1 MSDDQEPAFDPLCGL
16 VGGWVVLQRASDG
29 APTTMAVVLDEDDV
43 PRLYE
48 RVGGVVHEV
57 VPGAEDGVS
66 LLSALSTLAEALDYM
81 RTLRA
86 WANVERR
93 RLIEQRAA
101 VVSPADESR
110 IAAALNVLDDL
121 LAALPDVRRPI
132 DLTPVLSVSVT
143 CRP

>member
-1 MSDDQEPAFDPLCGL
+1 
-16 VGGWVVLQRASDG
+16 
-29 APTTMAVVLDEDDV
+29 MAVVLDEDDV